1 MRILR
6 TVKWVLILLVLALAG
21 AGGVFYWMLSRV
33 PDGYEPVK
41 LNRRQRLHVANTVFP
56 GDVSEFHNIVQ
67 AGRLDTYSLS
77 QQRINEYLASL
88 DEIATELGHA
98 RPGLVH
104 EKLQRMGLSEPA
116 MDLRPGAMVF
126 MVRSTKYEK
135 VVSME
140 IGLTVKDSDVV
151 ASVDAVRVGSMP
163 VPRAMVRD
171 QLARIG
177 RALGRLMAGQEGPDT
192 ASGQVWDAPS
202 SVLPAVLEA
211 AIDRKPLPAV
221 FEVRIMR
228 GLRSSSTSRWVRIRK
243 IEIDDDDLRLWL
255 EPLDAAP
262 ATRR

>member
-1 MRILR
+1 MRIGR
-6 TVKWVLILLVLALAG
+6 TIKWVLILLVIALAG
-21 AGGVFYWMLSRV
+21 GGGGFYWMLSRV
-33 PDGYEPVK
+33 PAGYEPAH
-41 LNRRQRLHVANTVFP
+41 LNRRQRLQVANTVFP
-56 GDVSEFHNIVQ
+56 RDVSKFHNIVQ
-67 AGRLDTYSLS
+67 AGHMDTYALS
-77 QQRINEYLASL
+77 QERINEYLASL

-140 IGLTVKDSDVV
+140 IGLVV
-151 ASVDAVRVGSMP
+151 EGRDIRASVDAVRVGSMP
-163 VPRAMVRD
+163 VPRSMVRD
-171 QLARIG
+171 QLARVG
-177 RALGRLMAGQEGPDT
+177 GALGRLMARDD
-192 ASGQVWDAPS
+192 ASDSAAGDVWDAPA

-211 AIDRKPLPAV
+211 AIDGKPLPAA

-255 EPLDAAP
+255 EPLDAP
-262 ATRR
+262 PPTHR